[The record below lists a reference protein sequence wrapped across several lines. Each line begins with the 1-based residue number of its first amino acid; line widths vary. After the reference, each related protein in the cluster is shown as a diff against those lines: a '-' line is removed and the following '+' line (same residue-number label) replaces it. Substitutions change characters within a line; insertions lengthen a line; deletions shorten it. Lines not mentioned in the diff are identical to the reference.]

1 MTERRLRFQFID
13 ALSGDLVRIYETPEQ
28 AVKRGLGEPYVG
40 DGERFSYEEARELLG
55 EELADV
61 E

>member
-1 MTERRLRFQFID
+1 M
-13 ALSGDLVRIYETPEQ
+13 RIYETPEQ